1 MWGIAVSATRTGT
14 GDVLCFDTRETEST
28 AIFFRHLVFVGVR
41 SAICVHNPVH
51 SPLITI
57 PCIRPLKI
65 VVSAKAT
72 HTSPSPSAAT
82 LTFTVPSKSVTTS
95 KFPITLWADV
105 RALPSVQFHMALQVV
120 QPTKSHRTCLANIR
134 LFLTMSQEMT
144 LEIVMSCELGFTIRA
159 LMFLL

>member
-1 MWGIAVSATRTGT
+1 MWRVAVSATRTGT

-28 AIFFRHLVFVGVR
+28 AVFFRNLVFVGVR
-41 SAICVHNPVH
+41 GAIRVHNPVH

-57 PCIRPLKI
+57 PCVRPFEI

-72 HTSPSPSAAT
+72 HTCPSPSTAT
-82 LTFTVPSKSVTTS
+82 LTFTMPSKCVTTS

-105 RALPSVQFHMALQVV
+105 RAFPSVQFHMAFQVV
-120 QPTKSHRTCLANIR
+120 KPTKSHRTCLANVR
-134 LFLTMSQEMT
+134 LFLTMGQEMT
-144 LEIVMSCELGFTIRA
+144 LEIVMSCELGFTIGA